1 MGFYSLRPYA
11 YNSPLGLC
19 IFNQVREKDVEPV
32 TYSIIIPAYSE
43 SARIGTSLDKIL
55 VHASKQN
62 WKAEIIVVDDG
73 SHDSTV
79 DIVHDYMAKHPN
91 VRLIQN
97 PGNRGKGYSV
107 RNGMLHANGEILLF
121 SDADLSS
128 PIEEA
133 DKLFAA
139 IREGHDIAMGSRWVQ
154 KELQTR
160 KQPLYRRLGSRGFN
174 LFLRT
179 ILRLNFKDTQ
189 CGFKA
194 FTQRTAITVF
204 SLQQIERWGFDAELL
219 YLARKYQFKVA
230 EVPVAWAHRDGTRM
244 HPFRDGIHMVWDLI
258 RVRWNA
264 ISGKYKPS
272 EYYGVAKTT
281 R

>member
-1 MGFYSLRPYA
+1 MD
-11 YNSPLGLC
+11 PLS
-19 IFNQVREKDVEPV
+19 
-32 TYSIIIPAYSE
+32 YSIIIPAYSE
-43 SARIGTSLDKIL
+43 SARIASTLDKIL
-55 VHASKQN
+55 AHAERHS

-79 DIVHDYMAKHPN
+79 DIIHDYIARHAN

-97 PGNRGKGYSV
+97 QRNRGKGYSV
-107 RNGMLHANGEILLF
+107 RNGMLHANGEVVLF

-133 DKLFAA
+133 EKLFAA
-139 IREGHDIAMGSRWVQ
+139 IREGNDIAIGSRWVNTD
-154 KELQTR
+154 LQIR

-174 LFLRT
+174 FFLRMF
-179 ILRLNFKDTQ
+179 LRLDFEDTQ

-194 FTQRTAITVF
+194 FTQRAAITVF

-219 YLARKYQFKVA
+219 YVARKYGFRVA
-230 EVPVAWAHRDGTRM
+230 EVPVAWAHREGTRM
-244 HPFRDGIHMVWDLI
+244 HPFRDGIHMVWDLM

-272 EYYGVAKTT
+272 KYESYGVAKL

>member
-1 MGFYSLRPYA
+1 MYEI
-11 YNSPLGLC
+11 PL
-19 IFNQVREKDVEPV
+19 EPLA
-32 TYSIIIPAYSE
+32 YSIVIPAYSE
-43 SARIGTSLDKIL
+43 SARIAASLDKIL
-55 VHASKQN
+55 AHIAQNN

-73 SHDSTV
+73 SRDTTT
-79 DIVHDYMAKHPN
+79 DIVRDYMTRHAN
-91 VRLIQN
+91 IRLIQN

-107 RNGMLHANGEILLF
+107 RNGMLHATGEILLF

-139 IREGHDIAMGSRWVQ
+139 IRNGDDIAMGSRWMQ

-179 ILRLNFKDTQ
+179 FLRLDFKDTQ

-194 FTQRTAITVF
+194 FTQRAAITVF

-219 YLARKYQFKVA
+219 YLARKYHFSVA

-244 HPFRDGIHMVWDLI
+244 HPFRDGIHMVWDLLCI
-258 RVRWNA
+258 RWNA
-264 ISGKYKPS
+264 ISGKYKS
-272 EYYGVAKTT
+272 AEYEYDVAKSL

>member
-1 MGFYSLRPYA
+1 MLEISL
-11 YNSPLGLC
+11 
-19 IFNQVREKDVEPV
+19 EPP
-32 TYSIIIPAYSE
+32 TYSIVIPAYCE
-43 SARIGTSLDKIL
+43 SARIGSSLDKIL
-55 VHASKQN
+55 AHIAKHN

-73 SHDSTV
+73 SKDTTT
-79 DIVHDYMAKHPN
+79 DIVRDYIARHAN
-91 VRLIQN
+91 IRLIQN
-97 PGNRGKGYSV
+97 PANRGKGYSV
-107 RNGMLHANGEILLF
+107 RNGMLHATGEILLF

-133 DKLFAA
+133 DKLFTA
-139 IREGHDIAMGSRWVQ
+139 IREGSDIAIGSRWVQ

-174 LFLRT
+174 LFLRA

-194 FTQRTAITVF
+194 FTQRAAITVF

-219 YLARKYQFKVA
+219 YLARKYHFNVA

-244 HPFRDGIHMVWDLI
+244 HPFRDGINMVWDLL

-264 ISGKYKPS
+264 ISGKYKS
-272 EYYGVAKTT
+272 EYAEYDVAKSI

>member
-1 MGFYSLRPYA
+1 ME
-11 YNSPLGLC
+11 PL
-19 IFNQVREKDVEPV
+19 

-43 SARIGTSLDKIL
+43 SARIASSLDKIL
-55 VHASKQN
+55 AHAAKHN

-79 DIVHDYMAKHPN
+79 DIVRDYMAKHPN

-97 PGNRGKGYSV
+97 PRNRGKGYSV
-107 RNGMLHANGEILLF
+107 RNGILHANGEVLLF

-133 DKLFAA
+133 EKLFAA
-139 IREGHDIAMGSRWVQ
+139 IREGHDIAIGSRWVNPD
-154 KELQTR
+154 LQIR
-160 KQPLYRRLGSRGFN
+160 RQPFYRRLGSRGFN
-174 LFLRT
+174 LFLRA
-179 ILRLNFKDTQ
+179 ILRLKFKDTQ

-194 FTQRTAITVF
+194 FAQRAAITVF

-219 YLARKYQFKVA
+219 YIARKYQFRVA

-244 HPFRDGIHMVWDLI
+244 HPFRDGLHMVWDLL

-272 EYYGVAKTT
+272 KYENYGVAKL